1 MWAPAYGLQSDH
13 ISSQH
18 HRTELPQSWAS
29 HTLLFHRAE
38 SGCKEKAAL
47 SLVPWKQ
54 CDDGEWE
61 SRESTWGYR
70 RDTQL
75 VCAGPPVVFGR
86 DWYVTGM
93 LKLDHRACLCHLVGR
108 KRDVRLRV
116 EWFYQE
122 TELYSSTRSE
132 CIFAASRNK
141 LWRKQIGDM
150 MTADV
155 SLHDRVWLM
164 LIWLH
169 HRVCGVFRIFSD
181 LPSLKRNN
189 ADLTWGF
196 RDFKSSPPSPLSI
209 VLSKMT
215 CMNREFFDKHQGQTS
230 VSLKG
235 LLNCNRAVGAQ
246 LRWPVQ
252 EIKQCFNSLYNGL

>member
-169 HRVCGVFRIFSD
+169 HRVCRVFRIFSD

-189 ADLTWGF
+189 ADLTRGF
-196 RDFKSSPPSPLSI
+196 GDFKSFPPPSQYSPFKNDSHELG
-209 VLSKMT
+209 V
-215 CMNREFFDKHQGQTS
+215 F
-230 VSLKG
+230 
-235 LLNCNRAVGAQ
+235 
-246 LRWPVQ
+246 W
-252 EIKQCFNSLYNGL
+252 